1 VPQYVMKK
9 IPLNSLVVL
18 IDVAA
23 KDIAAKF
30 PDHEFVSI
38 ERVQD
43 RLTGGSDR
51 PDLRSLFMR
60 EVEHEVNTKL
70 SLGERVV
77 VDIPDLR
84 RDVRMSLARIAVN
97 KGMSVFYIVDDLNI
111 RRDLVRGD
119 KLADVIDIKR
129 DVFEAIVPLEDDNL
143 FKQVIARGYEGITV
157 VPDIHGSL
165 NTMLNAIRWAYRRNN
180 FLLFLGDLLD
190 YGLESLETVEEAY
203 RLVTR
208 GEAEVING
216 NHEKKIYRWITQR
229 DGASHIKLSEANK
242 VTTQRI
248 EALSATDMERWTSR
262 FKALYNMSRNH
273 RIAENFAFTHG
284 AIHHDI
290 WRTTAKRVSGKFEE
304 MCLFGEVDNE
314 VQRRAD
320 GFPNRI
326 YRWVDKLPKDHIAIV
341 GHDIRSTNLPL
352 IQQGASGGQAIFLD
366 TGCSKSGHL
375 STVDIR
381 FVDGIAKVSN
391 FNAF

>member
-1 VPQYVMKK
+1 MKK

-18 IDVAA
+18 VDVDAKAVAA
-23 KDIAAKF
+23 QF
-30 PDHEFVSI
+30 PEHEFVSI
-38 ERVQD
+38 ERVQS
-43 RLTGGSDR
+43 RLTGESDR

-60 EVEHEVNTKL
+60 EIEHEVATKL

-84 RDVRMSLARIAVN
+84 REVRISLARLAN
-97 KGMSVFYIVDDLNI
+97 SKGMNVFYIVDDLQI
-111 RRDLVRGD
+111 RRDMVRGD

-129 DVFEAIVPLEDDNL
+129 DRFEVVLPLDDTDL

-157 VPDIHGSL
+157 VPDVHGSL
-165 NTMLNAIRWAYRRNN
+165 NAMLNAIRWAHRRNN

-190 YGLESLETVEEAY
+190 YGLESLETIEEAY

-216 NHEKKIYRWITQR
+216 NHEKKIYRWVTQR
-229 DGASHIKLSEANK
+229 DSSSHIKLSEANK

-248 EALSATDMERWTSR
+248 ETLSESDRERWTSR
-262 FKALYNMSRNH
+262 FRALYNMSRNH
-273 RIAENFAFTHG
+273 RVAGNFAFTHG
-284 AIHHDI
+284 AIHPDI
-290 WRTTAKRVSGKFEE
+290 WQHTARRVSGKFEE

-314 VQRRAD
+314 MQRRAD
-320 GFPNRI
+320 GYPNRV
-326 YRWVDKLPKDHIAIV
+326 YRWVDKLPNGHTAIV

-352 IQQGASGGQAIFLD
+352 IQQGANGGQAIFLD

-375 STVDIR
+375 STLDIR
-381 FVDGIAKVSN
+381 IVDGVAKIGN
-391 FNAF
+391 FNSF